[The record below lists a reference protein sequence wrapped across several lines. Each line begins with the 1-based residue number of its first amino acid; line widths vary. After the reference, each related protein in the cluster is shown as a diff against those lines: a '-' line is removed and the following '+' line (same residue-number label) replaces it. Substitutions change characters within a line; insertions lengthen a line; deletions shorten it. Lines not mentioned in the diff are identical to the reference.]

1 MTDVVIA
8 GAGPTGLMLGCELAL
23 AGADVLILDRR
34 TGPTG
39 ESRAGGLHA
48 RTLEV
53 LDQRGMVEPFLAEG
67 RPLAA
72 GHFSGLPLRLD
83 DLPTRYPYL
92 LVLLQAH
99 VERLLAQ
106 HAAALGVLIR
116 RGAEVTDLR
125 QDTDDVTV
133 TLADGGT
140 VTGRYLVGCDG
151 GRSVVRHLA
160 GIGYSGTD
168 ATLTSLLGDVELTD
182 PPAGHVFQH
191 RTEHGDYS
199 VFGFE
204 AGWYR
209 VMTTQTGVC
218 PQDGPVTLD
227 QLRATLT
234 ELAGTDFGLHS
245 PRWLSRF
252 GDTAR
257 QADRYRQGRV
267 LLAGDAAHIHYP
279 SGGQGLNTGVQ
290 DAVNLGWKLAA
301 VLRGDAGDALL
312 DTYHAERHPIGA
324 RVLDNTRAQ
333 VALGRYD
340 AQTEALRATMAGLI
354 EQPSVN
360 DRLAAMVTALDVTYP
375 LGDGHPLVGRRL
387 PDVDLS
393 DGRSTHRLLHAGR
406 PVLLD
411 LGSTPVAAPRRWAD
425 AVDHVLVGRT
435 GPTWRLPLLGP
446 VPAPAAVLVRPDGH
460 VAWATGT
467 DGDTAGLDA
476 ALATWVRRPTVATTA
491 ELP

>member
-1 MTDVVIA
+1 MADVVIA

-23 AGADVLILDRR
+23 AGADVLILERR

-67 RPLAA
+67 RPLRA

-99 VERLLAQ
+99 VERLLAE
-106 HAAALGVLIR
+106 HATALGVSIR

-125 QDTDDVTV
+125 QDADGVTV
-133 TLADGGT
+133 TLAGGGT

-168 ATLTSLLGDVELTD
+168 ATLTSLLGDVELAD
-182 PPAGHVFQH
+182 PPAGNVFQR
-191 RTEHGDYS
+191 RTERGDYS
-199 VFGFE
+199 VLGFE

-209 VMTTQTGVC
+209 VMTTRTGVRE
-218 PQDGPVTLD
+218 QDGPVTLD

-234 ELAGTDFGLHS
+234 EIAGTDFGLHS
-245 PRWLSRF
+245 PRWLSRY

-279 SGGQGLNTGVQ
+279 AGGQGLNTGVQ

-301 VLRGDAGDALL
+301 VLRGDAAETLL
-312 DTYHAERHPIGA
+312 DTYHEERHPVGA

-340 AQTEALRATMAGLI
+340 AQTEALRATVAGMI
-354 EQPSVN
+354 AQPAVN
-360 DRLAAMVTALDVTYP
+360 DQLAGMVTALDVAYP
-375 LGDGHPLVGRRL
+375 LGGGHPLVGRRL
-387 PDVDLS
+387 PDVDLP
-393 DGRSTHRLLHAGR
+393 DGGRAYRLLHPGR

-411 LGSTPVAAPRRWAD
+411 LGATPVAVPEGWAG
-425 AVDHVLVGRT
+425 AVDHVLAHGT
-435 GPTWRLPLLGP
+435 ASTWRLPVLGA
-446 VPAPAAVLVRPDGH
+446 VPAPAAALVRPDGH
-460 VAWATGT
+460 VAWASSTE
-467 DGDTAGLDA
+467 GDTAGLDA
-476 ALATWVRRPTVATTA
+476 ALATWVRHPALA
-491 ELP
+491 AHA